1 MGTST
6 PKLIVLKELEGNQPT
21 SLDPVQTFFAPHV
34 DTLTT
39 FWIAVWCV
47 TAIVLL
53 VRLGREYLEHR
64 KRR

>member
-6 PKLIVLKELEGNQPT
+6 PQLIVLKELEGNQPT
-21 SLDPVQTFFAPHV
+21 SLDPVQTLLAPHV
-34 DTLTT
+34 DALTA
-39 FWIAVWCV
+39 FWITLWCL

-53 VRLGREYLEHR
+53 IRLAREYLEHR